1 MTLKEIE
8 SLRKLSE
15 LLKQQADI
23 GTLKLLV
30 KKNSNVLINLSM
42 AIDGNMGSVSIAGL
56 SPNQTLDMLNYISS
70 VNENTI
76 SEFKKIQ
83 MDRSKMAVTTA
94 LIIVICV
101 LALIFIIPY
110 VCFLINFWLGLI
122 VTILF
127 VLGISLRLFSSHLK
141 KEENKVEK

>member
-8 SLRKLSE
+8 SLRRLSE

-23 GTLKLLV
+23 DTLKLLV
-30 KKNSNVLINLSM
+30 KKNSNVLINLGM

-76 SEFKKIQ
+76 SEFKKKHKWTEVKWQ
-83 MDRSKMAVTTA
+83 
-94 LIIVICV
+94 
-101 LALIFIIPY
+101 
-110 VCFLINFWLGLI
+110 
-122 VTILF
+122 
-127 VLGISLRLFSSHLK
+127 
-141 KEENKVEK
+141 

>member
-8 SLRKLSE
+8 SLRRLSE

-76 SEFKKIQ
+76 SKFKKNTNGQ
-83 MDRSKMAVTTA
+83 K
-94 LIIVICV
+94 
-101 LALIFIIPY
+101 
-110 VCFLINFWLGLI
+110 
-122 VTILF
+122 
-127 VLGISLRLFSSHLK
+127 
-141 KEENKVEK
+141 

>member
-76 SEFKKIQ
+76 SEFKKNTNGQ
-83 MDRSKMAVTTA
+83 K
-94 LIIVICV
+94 
-101 LALIFIIPY
+101 
-110 VCFLINFWLGLI
+110 
-122 VTILF
+122 
-127 VLGISLRLFSSHLK
+127 
-141 KEENKVEK
+141 

>member
-8 SLRKLSE
+8 SLIKLSE

-76 SEFKKIQ
+76 SEFKKKYKWTEVKWQ
-83 MDRSKMAVTTA
+83 
-94 LIIVICV
+94 
-101 LALIFIIPY
+101 
-110 VCFLINFWLGLI
+110 
-122 VTILF
+122 
-127 VLGISLRLFSSHLK
+127 
-141 KEENKVEK
+141 

>member
-76 SEFKKIQ
+76 SEFKKKYKWTEVKWQ
-83 MDRSKMAVTTA
+83 
-94 LIIVICV
+94 
-101 LALIFIIPY
+101 
-110 VCFLINFWLGLI
+110 
-122 VTILF
+122 
-127 VLGISLRLFSSHLK
+127 
-141 KEENKVEK
+141 

>member
-8 SLRKLSE
+8 SLRRLSE

-42 AIDGNMGSVSIAGL
+42 AIDRNMGSVSIAGL

-76 SEFKKIQ
+76 SEFKKKYKWTEVKWQ
-83 MDRSKMAVTTA
+83 
-94 LIIVICV
+94 
-101 LALIFIIPY
+101 
-110 VCFLINFWLGLI
+110 
-122 VTILF
+122 
-127 VLGISLRLFSSHLK
+127 
-141 KEENKVEK
+141 

>member
-76 SEFKKIQ
+76 SEF
-83 MDRSKMAVTTA
+83 
-94 LIIVICV
+94 
-101 LALIFIIPY
+101 
-110 VCFLINFWLGLI
+110 
-122 VTILF
+122 
-127 VLGISLRLFSSHLK
+127 
-141 KEENKVEK
+141 